1 MTFGY
6 TLLGAL
12 LLLLPGFA
20 GYYGYRVGEASD
32 FVSPR
37 PDRPNSTQTIFL
49 IVLLA
54 LVGHVVGAGLFAV
67 NETLA
72 SWKTLVP
79 LPYDPNPYKALI
91 NGRPPTGLSS
101 LAIELEL
108 SFFLALAGAMFW
120 LCEKIARAK
129 LIASRTDP
137 IRFGWLAPI
146 VQKAGIGDHVAVG
159 YVRTTSEHDGA
170 WIAYEG
176 SVRRLTLDDDD
187 GIKMIVLEQCDRFLV
202 RIKDDRMERVDVE
215 SSPIAMMHI
224 ASEQIAD
231 FAIEIFEVPAPAN
244 ETNTPAANALEGEG

>member
-54 LVGHVVGAGLFAV
+54 LVGHVGGAGLFAI
-67 NETLA
+67 NEILA
-72 SWKTLVP
+72 SWKTLVT
-79 LPYDPNPYKALI
+79 LSYDPNPYKALLS
-91 NGRPPTGLSS
+91 GQAPSGLSS

-108 SFFLALAGAMFW
+108 SFFLALAVAMFSM
-120 LCEKIARAK
+120 CEKAARAK
-129 LIASRTDP
+129 IVSARTDP

-146 VQKAGIGDHVAVG
+146 VQKADAGDHVAVG
-159 YVRTTSEHDGA
+159 YVRTTSEYEGA

-215 SSPIAMMHI
+215 STPIAMMHI
-224 ASEQIAD
+224 ANEQIAD
-231 FAIEIFEVPAPAN
+231 FAIELFEVPPSVCEADSSVATEDPTA
-244 ETNTPAANALEGEG
+244 G